1 MVVVVVVVLVM
12 VGCCCGCRGVFQVNG
27 CMAVSNVVD
36 GRGDIDY
43 YGEVGWHGEDRP
55 IWRRA

>member
-1 MVVVVVVVLVM
+1 MVVVVLVM